1 MPIIT
6 GGFVIPGSR
15 PTWRNNTT
23 VGYGP
28 FSSPGV
34 PAAAFLNGVAQPGA
48 VVINTVAGAAYVN
61 TGSLAAT
68 VWTLQ
73 GSVI

>member
-1 MPIIT
+1 MPIIS
-6 GGFVIPGSR
+6 GGRVIEGSR
-15 PTWRNNTT
+15 PIYRNNVT

-28 FSSPGV
+28 FS
-34 PAAAFLNGVAQPGA
+34 AAAAPIAGFLNGVAQPGA
-48 VVINTVAGAAYVN
+48 VAINTVAGTAYVN